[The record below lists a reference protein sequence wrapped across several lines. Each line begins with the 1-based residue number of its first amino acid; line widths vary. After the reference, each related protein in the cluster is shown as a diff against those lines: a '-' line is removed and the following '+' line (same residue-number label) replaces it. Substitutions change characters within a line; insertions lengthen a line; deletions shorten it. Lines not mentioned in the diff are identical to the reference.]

1 MIILVN
7 NTPLTK
13 DNAEQLAANLS
24 DEQRALVGKLFRE
37 MKRAELKKEG
47 DIAGE
52 IVEYIEQWLYRY
64 LGADNRIASYIYE
77 EHSDLVSEIE
87 DEVIDDFLNQ
97 SEFDPS
103 IDAIQGRLNWILDD
117 GKYASQFSDIRDAL
131 EELL

>member
-64 LGADNRIASYIYE
+64 MGTDNRIASYIYE
-77 EHSDLVSEIE
+77 ERSDLVSEIE

-103 IDAIQGRLNWILDD
+103 IDAIQGRVSWILDD
-117 GKYASQFSDIRDAL
+117 GKYASQFSDIMDAL
-131 EELL
+131 DELL